1 MYVSI
6 LCGLGVEEI
15 MGLVELGLVRF
26 LLIFRWRTRSPKTWL
41 RMNWKLEQSLEDK
54 YSSLDLILLVFIFS
68 GKKC

>member
-1 MYVSI
+1 
-6 LCGLGVEEI
+6 
-15 MGLVELGLVRF
+15 

-68 GKKC
+68 EKKC